1 VTYMAQQASWTRPSS
16 PAAGPPVSRA
26 AREIPRSPSRR
37 IGHAHWQ
44 PLIACSTS
52 DTSATSNSSLL
63 RVCVRGVAPTPR
75 TSSLLN
81 CLVRLSGRPSRLVAA
96 AYKSVIRSVR
106 RGLAS
111 CARAPGTRHGDP
123 ANLVF
128 FITSSK
134 LIHLSVGCRPQCC
147 RSVHCTR
154 QLASPLLS
162 LSFLNSFTSR
172 ADDLRRH
179 RRRGSGKRALAPNPA
194 TSGTRARSVAVALLA
209 TITCRFWCAAIP
221 TSLAIGSNTH
231 PLLPRAL
238 VAPPRCQS
246 TSEPLRRP
254 VSGLV
259 IGCSRCTTEIAL
271 SRLV

>member
-1 VTYMAQQASWTRPSS
+1 MPSQSRNLALSLSRPSLS
-16 PAAGPPVSRA
+16 YGPA
-26 AREIPRSPSRR
+26 
-37 IGHAHWQ
+37 
-44 PLIACSTS
+44 
-52 DTSATSNSSLL
+52 
-63 RVCVRGVAPTPR
+63 
-75 TSSLLN
+75 N
-81 CLVRLSGRPSRLVAA
+81 CT
-96 AYKSVIRSVR
+96 
-106 RGLAS
+106 
-111 CARAPGTRHGDP
+111 RAPGSTTR
-123 ANLVF
+123 ATTNLVSV
-128 FITSSK
+128 ITSAK
-134 LIHLSVGCRPQCC
+134 LIRVMVQYC
-147 RSVHCTR
+147 RSVHCTC

-254 VSGLV
+254 VSGFV
-259 IGCSRCTTEIAL
+259 IGCSRCATEITL
-271 SRLV
+271 SRLVQYRT